1 MRLTIDLDENTY
13 FEAVNDKDVSV
24 TNLCNAVKNGLIHRE
39 RSTGRSQQEKAVI
52 DKVKSVFDSTEYI
65 QNFDIQVKGGVEEMT
80 TIKYTFEEVIRP

>member
-13 FEAVNDKDVSV
+13 FDVLNNKDVSV
-24 TNLCNAVKNGLIHRE
+24 TNLCKSVKDGLLHKERPKG
-39 RSTGRSQQEKAVI
+39 RSTQEKAVI
-52 DKVKSVFDSTEYI
+52 DKVKSVFDSAEYI

>member
-1 MRLTIDLDENTY
+1 MRLTIDLDEDTY

-24 TNLCNAVKNGLIHRE
+24 TNLCNAVKNGLLHKERPIG
-39 RSTGRSQQEKAVI
+39 RSTQEKAVI
-52 DKVKSVFDSTEYI
+52 DKVKSVFDNAEYI

>member
-24 TNLCNAVKNGLIHRE
+24 LNLCNAVKNGLIHRE
-39 RSTGRSQQEKAVI
+39 RPAGRSQQEKAVI
-52 DKVKSVFDSTEYI
+52 DKVKSVFDSAEYI